1 MNRRS
6 FFKGLALTPLL
17 RFVPKQAEKR
27 SGTKYVGPVPVSHW
41 TVSTSTCAGS
51 TAPLIKTYYFDGDGT
66 VGRSG

>member
-6 FFKGLALTPLL
+6 FFKGFALAPLVVL
-17 RFVPKQAEKR
+17 LPKVEKQ